1 MHLLRKNILSALI
14 ATAGVAVLVSCGGGS
29 SSGSDTT
36 TPDQGSASS
45 TQYSSPQPSS
55 EDPGNA
61 GDTLGNLIL
70 LSDETDNNYLDDIG
84 TTCVVT
90 FIDTDTGQSSSRTF
104 TLREGGD
111 INPGE
116 DECLSSRLPFNAD
129 LTKLAVVSDQR
140 DPSSYYLSAGY
151 VEANGN
157 YVEVATAE
165 SSFGGEGGYYAA
177 TFQDDL
183 LLVLTKN
190 NEWVDP
196 VSQEVKFPGPKGL
209 DDWDRLSLYLS
220 GSTPTDYGSDSSS
233 PSYVGCRFPSRLS
246 NKCYSSNS
254 YGDIRVNGKTIRGK
268 EDCLL
273 LTVDSKDNFYCVN
286 ELSDG
291 QKQLVRIDRS
301 TGELRTLTPETDQE
315 ILQAVVSSNEQQ
327 VLFTARREGDPITA
341 YAVSAAGES
350 KPRELSVLTGELSE
364 EDELYSWTATQ

>member
-1 MHLLRKNILSALI
+1 MHPLSKSVLLALT
-14 ATAGVAVLVSCGGGS
+14 ATAVTAVLVSCGGDFP
-29 SSGSDTT
+29 SGSNAPSDE
-36 TPDQGSASS
+36 GSASS
-45 TQYSSPQPSS
+45 TQYSSPQPTS
-55 EDPGNA
+55 EEPGNA
-61 GDTLGNLIL
+61 DDTLGNLVL
-70 LSDETDNNYLDDIG
+70 ASDETDNNYVDDIG
-84 TTCVVT
+84 TTCVLT
-90 FIDTDTGQSSSRTF
+90 FIDTDIGQSSSRTF

-116 DECLSSRLPFNAD
+116 DECHSSRLPFNVD
-129 LTKLAVVSDQR
+129 LTKLAVVGDQR
-140 DPSSYYLSAGY
+140 DSSSYYLSAGY

-177 TFQDDL
+177 TFHDDL
-183 LLVLTKN
+183 LLVLTKK

-220 GSTPTDYGSDSSS
+220 GTTPTDYGSDSTSA
-233 PSYVGCRFPSRLS
+233 SYVGCKFPSRLS
-246 NKCYSSNS
+246 NKCYSSNG
-254 YGDIRVNGKTIRGK
+254 YGNIRVNGKTIREK

-273 LTVDSKDNFYCVN
+273 RTLDSKDNFYRVN

-291 QKQLVRIDRS
+291 QEQLVRIDRS

-315 ILQAVVSSNEQQ
+315 ILQAVVSSNEEQ

-341 YAVSAAGES
+341 YAVATSGETE
-350 KPRELSVLTGELSE
+350 PRELSALTDELSE